1 MEVLTKKN
9 ITIALVVS
17 FGLGLFVGTRGPSD
31 PTDQT
36 TEVMF
41 GDFGLKIDTSQR
53 QVDHRTLLENLFA
66 NDFGRAGLMSWL
78 GDKDIFSFDDD
89 RLTEALNK
97 RLCVPI
103 PEQPLDQKI
112 KTSQDCAD
120 LPVAIGLRQLA
131 DQKRIPFH
139 YVGITVQVGIPAR
152 EDQPQTGGA
161 HICADSALRGKRVEL
176 TNPLTSN
183 RIEVHPSGTYECTGF
198 TKFPDIQLSFEDA
211 QELFSGPLYE
221 LQEAVAVGLN

>member
-9 ITIALVVS
+9 IALALVAS
-17 FGLGLFVGTRGPSD
+17 FGLGVFVASRGPSD

-41 GDFGLKIDTSQR
+41 GDFGLKIDTSQQ

-66 NDFGRAGLMSWL
+66 NDFGKAGLMSWL
-78 GDKDIFSFDDD
+78 ADKEIFSFDDA
-89 RLTEALNK
+89 RLAEALNE
-97 RLCVPI
+97 RLCGPI

-112 KTSQDCAD
+112 EASQDCAD
-120 LPVAIGLRQLA
+120 LPVAADLRQLV
-131 DQKRIPFH
+131 DQKRVPFH

-152 EDQPQTGGA
+152 EHQPRPGGA
-161 HICADSALRGKRVEL
+161 NICADSELRGKRVEL
-176 TNPLTSN
+176 TDPQTSN
-183 RIEVHPSGTYECTGF
+183 RIEIQPSGTYECTGF
-198 TKFPDIQLSFEDA
+198 TRFPDIQLNFEDA
-211 QELFSGPLYE
+211 QELFSAPLNE